1 LFYLFHGYQVDYQL
15 FKWQFRESKNLVPE
29 SYNFGVKFVPNTN
42 IITKSNLYRDYLTY
56 YSNTSIIESLQI
68 GFGDLCWVHDQHI
81 KPINSLIKNEKIEVP
96 IAIKRLP
103 QNILKKFYPQF
114 LSANYNIFTY
124 VLPEVGD
131 CNRNSMSKRCRR
143 MPLMQSFLSTANGR
157 RQLSHFK
164 FDAGFDIS
172 PAVLFS
178 ETVYYYFMY
187 EMSKS
192 NYCSPYA

>member
-1 LFYLFHGYQVDYQL
+1 MFYLFHGYQVDYQL
-15 FKWQFRESKNLVPE
+15 FKWQFRESKNLIPE
-29 SYNFGVKFVPNTN
+29 SYNFGVKFVQNTN

-56 YSNTSIIESLQI
+56 YSNVSIIESLQI

-96 IAIKRLP
+96 VAIKRLP
-103 QNILKKFYPQF
+103 QNILIKFYPQF
-114 LSANYNIFTY
+114 LSGNYNIFNY
-124 VLPEVGD
+124 ILPEVGD
-131 CNRNSMSKRCRR
+131 CNRNSLRKRCRR

-157 RQLSHFK
+157 RQLSHFQ
-164 FDAGFDIS
+164 FDAGFDTS
-172 PAVLFS
+172 STVLFS
-178 ETVYYYFMY
+178 ETAYYYFMY

>member
-1 LFYLFHGYQVDYQL
+1 
-15 FKWQFRESKNLVPE
+15 
-29 SYNFGVKFVPNTN
+29 
-42 IITKSNLYRDYLTY
+42 LTY
-56 YSNTSIIESLQI
+56 YSNVPVIETFQV

-81 KPINSLIKNEKIEVP
+81 KPINSLIKNEEIEVP

-103 QNILKKFYPQF
+103 QTLLRNFYLKLLSGNFTF
-114 LSANYNIFTY
+114 LHYNF
-124 VLPEVGD
+124 PEVGD
-131 CNRNSMSKRCRR
+131 CNRNSLRERCRR

-157 RQLSHFK
+157 RQLSHFQ

-178 ETVYYYFMY
+178 ETVYYDFMY